1 MFLCGADVVL
11 SALGRSLFPADTRRL
26 SIFSMGAALTYNRA
40 MVVDPIASTQEK
52 GAAGASPGS
61 GASRRWL
68 RWMLTSVL
76 GTLALVAIFYD
87 VIASGQGLPYL
98 YQRIQTFVTI
108 FLGIFI
114 EAVPF
119 LLAGAI
125 VSGLIAVFVDQSAI
139 DRYLPKAALPGAV
152 VGGLMGVV
160 FPVCE
165 CGVVPVVRRL
175 YEKGLPLSI
184 GIAFLLAAPV
194 VNPIVMLSTYSA
206 FGWGAIF
213 AGRIVFS
220 FLIAVVVGF
229 LFSRANPTEVL
240 LPAIRQAHADA
251 CCSVHDSAH
260 HHPKVP
266 LGQRF
271 TRSLTLAGD
280 DFLDMGRYLIAGSA
294 LAAAMQTIVPQSA
307 LLAVGQGP
315 VISVL
320 VMQAL
325 AFVLSVCSTVD
336 AFLAL
341 AFAGTFTTG
350 SVLAFLVFGPMVDIK
365 SSLMFL
371 GVFQRRTVAY
381 LILLPL
387 LLSMLMGIWWNLN
400 IGW

>member
-1 MFLCGADVVL
+1 MIVERPKASSSVEASSPSPLGAADRCVRLMRWGLTLLVVVA
-11 SALGRSLFPADTRRL
+11 ALGA
-26 SIFSMGAALTYNRA
+26 IFSDALRGGGA
-40 MVVDPIASTQEK
+40 
-52 GAAGASPGS
+52 
-61 GASRRWL
+61 
-68 RWMLTSVL
+68 
-76 GTLALVAIFYD
+76 
-87 VIASGQGLPYL
+87 PYL

-119 LLAGAI
+119 LVAGSI

-139 DRYLPKAALPGAV
+139 DRYLPKAALPAAL
-152 VGGLMGVV
+152 VGGGMGLI

-194 VNPIVMLSTYSA
+194 INPIVILSTYTA
-206 FGWGAIF
+206 FGWGPVF
-213 AGRIVFS
+213 VGRIVFS
-220 FLIAVVVGF
+220 FLIAAAVGF
-229 LFSRANPTEVL
+229 LFGRAWPEEVL
-240 LPAIRQAHADA
+240 RPAVCQAHDDREPYH
-251 CCSVHDSAH
+251 SHEHAH
-260 HHPKVP
+260 HHTRHHTHDHSHHLPGAA
-266 LGQRF
+266 LGLRF
-271 TRSLTLAGD
+271 RQALNLAGD
-280 DFLDMGRYLIAGSA
+280 DFFDMARYLILGSM
-294 LAAAMQTIVPQSA
+294 LAAGMQTLVPQSA
-307 LLAVGQGP
+307 LLAIGQGP

-320 VMQAL
+320 AMQVL

-371 GVFQRRTVAY
+371 GVFQRRIVVY
-381 LILLPL
+381 LIALPMLLAL
-387 LLSMLMGIWWNLN
+387 LMGVWWNLN
-400 IGW
+400 LRW

>member
-1 MFLCGADVVL
+1 
-11 SALGRSLFPADTRRL
+11 
-26 SIFSMGAALTYNRA
+26 
-40 MVVDPIASTQEK
+40 
-52 GAAGASPGS
+52 
-61 GASRRWL
+61 
-68 RWMLTSVL
+68 MLTLAL
-76 GTLALVAIFYD
+76 GTLALLAIFYD
-87 VIASGQGLPYL
+87 VLASGQGLPYL

-119 LLAGAI
+119 LLAGAV
-125 VSGLIAVFVDQSAI
+125 VSGSIAVFVDQSAI
-139 DRYLPKAALPGAV
+139 DRYLPKAALPGAM
-152 VGGLMGVV
+152 VGGLMGVI

-194 VNPIVMLSTYSA
+194 VNPVVILSTYSA
-206 FGWGAIF
+206 FGWGAILV
-213 AGRIVFS
+213 GRIVFS

-229 LFSRANPTEVL
+229 LFSRAKPAEVL
-240 LPAIRQAHADA
+240 LPAICQAHADA
-251 CCSVHDSAH
+251 CCSIHDQH
-260 HHPKVP
+260 LPKAP
-266 LGQRF
+266 LSQRF

-280 DFLDMGRYLIAGSA
+280 DFLDMVRYLIAGSM
-294 LAAAMQTIVPQSA
+294 LAAAMQTLVPQSA

-371 GVFQRRTVAY
+371 GVFQRRAVAY

>member
-1 MFLCGADVVL
+1 MF
-11 SALGRSLFPADTRRL
+11 
-26 SIFSMGAALTYNRA
+26 
-40 MVVDPIASTQEK
+40 VDPTSGAPEDV
-52 GAAGASPGS
+52 AAGVPSPDDSPGS
-61 GASRRWL
+61 GRSRRQWL
-68 RWMLTSVL
+68 RWILTLAL

-87 VIASGQGLPYL
+87 VVVSGQGLPYL

-119 LLAGAI
+119 LLAGSI

-139 DRYLPKAALPGAV
+139 DRYLPKAALPGAM
-152 VGGLMGVV
+152 VGGLMGVI

-194 VNPIVMLSTYSA
+194 VNPVVILSTYSA
-206 FGWGAIF
+206 FGWGAVF
-213 AGRIVFS
+213 VGRIVFS

-229 LFSRANPTEVL
+229 LFSRATPEEVL
-240 LPAIRQAHADA
+240 LPAICQAHADA
-251 CCSVHDSAH
+251 CCSVHDHDH
-260 HHPKVP
+260 HQPKAP
-266 LGQRF
+266 LSRRF
-271 TRSLTLAGD
+271 TQSFTLAGD
-280 DFLDMGRYLIAGSA
+280 DFLDMVRYLIAGSM
-294 LAAAMQTIVPQSA
+294 LAAAMQTLVPQSA

-315 VISVL
+315 VLSVL

-350 SVLAFLVFGPMVDIK
+350 AVLAFLVFGPMVDIK

-371 GVFQRRTVAY
+371 GVFQRRAVAY
-381 LILLPL
+381 LILLPM

-400 IGW
+400 LGW